1 MGAILDA
8 SHEAAALLEAVI
20 ASETSDFGQGT
31 WDPDGEVCRFGPGGL
46 SFFPTPSEA
55 KMGAFPQ
62 HREGE
67 AVEGAGFS
75 GTLGPRIGS
84 RSGRFDRCEG

>member
-1 MGAILDA
+1 
-8 SHEAAALLEAVI
+8 
-20 ASETSDFGQGT
+20 
-31 WDPDGEVCRFGPGGL
+31 
-46 SFFPTPSEA
+46 
-55 KMGAFPQ
+55 MGAFPQ